1 MSEEGG
7 FAQLQLMAVIWY
19 DGPSILLLERLGFQ
33 KKLEIQIFF
42 MSNFLILKSWQLS
55 KKSKFLYVGQT

>member
-1 MSEEGG
+1 MSKEGG

-33 KKLEIQIFF
+33 KKTG
-42 MSNFLILKSWQLS
+42 NPD
-55 KKSKFLYVGQT
+55 FLYVKFPYT